1 MRRTRSGY
9 LVHAAKNDLLL
20 KETEN
25 LSSQLAAL
33 TQLGQE
39 REAEVEQLRGRI
51 TDLEQ
56 KVLQDGQKR
65 PLTTQAKRSEIIRRH
80 SITLLT
86 ASFLL
91 PEASRD
97 SIEQAKLLSH
107 NAEGHP
113 GYGIG
118 EGEQDDLKRVH
129 AALTI
134 QDVTSPHLPEQSESG
149 EWGKMHQEFEREIHS
164 AGVSIMDLDRELRA
178 IAVAGE
184 EAGSKSP
191 SAAVLHALLPVLET
205 KPLVQREDM
214 KVLPAQAT
222 LKPPPKEVKRKDTDI
237 LGGKTAAE
245 AEQLRNQKEAVK
257 GTDSKE
263 DSEAFKSTALML
275 AELQHDDILFSKLLQ
290 AQAKIDELIKECT
303 SLRMQGILQVS
314 NPTIIKLAACA
325 CAAVGASTCM
335 AVDRVVIMC
344 DGAYCVVACCYAILF
359 LTGIRCV
366 SSRWAKEEAWYDP
379 RAAGANRDSDA
390 AITRRAMSIAAGDS
404 CRQIA

>member
-118 EGEQDDLKRVH
+118 EGEQDDLERVH

-149 EWGKMHQEFEREIHS
+149 EWGKMHQEFERSRFKITICSCS
-164 AGVSIMDLDRELRA
+164 AR
-178 IAVAGE
+178 
-184 EAGSKSP
+184 
-191 SAAVLHALLPVLET
+191 
-205 KPLVQREDM
+205 
-214 KVLPAQAT
+214 T
-222 LKPPPKEVKRKDTDI
+222 LACPGD
-237 LGGKTAAE
+237 
-245 AEQLRNQKEAVK
+245 
-257 GTDSKE
+257 
-263 DSEAFKSTALML
+263 EAFGPTRGHESL
-275 AELQHDDILFSKLLQ
+275 A
-290 AQAKIDELIKECT
+290 CT
-303 SLRMQGILQVS
+303 SHFETPS
-314 NPTIIKLAACA
+314 
-325 CAAVGASTCM
+325 
-335 AVDRVVIMC
+335 
-344 DGAYCVVACCYAILF
+344 
-359 LTGIRCV
+359 
-366 SSRWAKEEAWYDP
+366 
-379 RAAGANRDSDA
+379 
-390 AITRRAMSIAAGDS
+390 
-404 CRQIA
+404 